1 MNDKI
6 KVKKLHIVA
15 YKRTTPKNKIVLLN
29 DYRDNEKPLID
40 IGITYSY
47 IEQKRWPILGVAVER
62 FVQELN
68 ECGKNIDDLI
78 ITSFE
83 K

>member
-1 MNDKI
+1 M
-6 KVKKLHIVA
+6 KKLHIAA

-29 DYRDNEKPLID
+29 NYRDNEKPLID
-40 IGITYSY
+40 IEITYSY
-47 IEQKRWPILGVAVER
+47 IEQKRWPILGVAVKR
-62 FVQELN
+62 FVQKLN
-68 ECGKNIDDLI
+68 KCGKNIDDLI